1 MDTTKNKNTEAFKV
15 IGNWDAQSKEL
26 RQKYSQLTDSDV
38 KFETGKEEEL
48 LTRLGTRLSKK
59 REEVIDI
66 LRQEQPEKV

>member
-59 REEVIDI
+59 REEVISI

>member
-59 REEVIDI
+59 REEVITI
-66 LRQEQPEKV
+66 LRQEQTEKV